1 MNDKKN
7 VLIQWIIGIAS
18 LVSGIAIYLISRYV
32 GYVKKFPS
40 NQGEISV
47 FLHDP
52 QNNNSDYITNINKAF
67 QDASTS
73 IKILSRKFVS
83 TAKDFGFIEN
93 LENAS
98 KRGVSIQLI
107 TSMKTDVSTPFFSL
121 KNVEFGVLNRTN
133 FANYIVSDFI
143 IIDNKVF
150 MHVSDFF
157 DTANFSITR
166 LVGLKTDN
174 EKVVEDASRIFTV
187 MWHYVS
193 EEREKLIPPKAM
205 YWPYDFMPV
214 TTNTDP
220 GILADNTSIYLTVS
234 STKSKINGRIIAG
247 DAVKTILEGKKI
259 KRIIIVASFFELP
272 DNMFI
277 QNSLISSAY
286 AGANVSVL
294 LSCNKEFNKSTKSA
308 GLIAPFSNISIR
320 IGDDNTNFPNLMIVD
335 DMLIFVSD
343 SVTGRVYKNSLG
355 VATIVKG
362 AKAIKPVIDMFE
374 SEWRG
379 GNTKSFSEYID
390 QVYGNN

>member
-1 MNDKKN
+1 
-7 VLIQWIIGIAS
+7 
-18 LVSGIAIYLISRYV
+18 
-32 GYVKKFPS
+32 
-40 NQGEISV
+40 
-47 FLHDP
+47 
-52 QNNNSDYITNINKAF
+52 
-67 QDASTS
+67 
-73 IKILSRKFVS
+73 
-83 TAKDFGFIEN
+83 
-93 LENAS
+93 
-98 KRGVSIQLI
+98 
-107 TSMKTDVSTPFFSL
+107 
-121 KNVEFGVLNRTN
+121 
-133 FANYIVSDFI
+133 
-143 IIDNKVF
+143 

-157 DTANFSITR
+157 DTANFTITR
-166 LVGLKTDN
+166 LIGLKTDN

-335 DMLIFVSD
+335 DMLIFASD

-355 VATIVKG
+355 VATIVNG
-362 AKAIKPVIDMFE
+362 AKAIKPVVDMFE